1 MAMLPELAQIGPD
14 PHTHEFW
21 DACRRRELRLQRC
34 SDCGRF
40 RHPPIPGC
48 PHCGSPRSHWPQVSG
63 RGTVFSYTVVH
74 HAAIPSLASQVPY
87 VVVVVEVEG
96 AEGARM
102 ISNLLDTAPEA
113 VSVGMAVEVV
123 WDELPDG
130 FVLPRFRPARASA

>member
-123 WDELPDG
+123 WDESQDG